1 MIQKLGEAEDEISNQ
16 NKDLRAME
24 RDYQVL
30 IEELSEKDKKI
41 HEYLKI
47 IRD

>member
-1 MIQKLGEAEDEISNQ
+1 MIQKLGEAEDEIAVLQ
-16 NKDLRAME
+16 NDLKTME

-30 IEELSEKDKKI
+30 IEESTDKDSKI
-41 HEYLKI
+41 SEYLRI